1 MPYLSFPLYVEKCVE
16 VVARGYEG
24 FVLS

>member
-1 MPYLSFPLYVEKCVE
+1 MPLPGFPPYVEKCEE